1 MVRTDAI
8 ISSMTSD
15 PASQTHDAINRRRRD
30 RPLSTAKRVTPQPRD
45 LLWFQKLHEHGPLS
59 STFLHE
65 FSKHLAKS
73 EKRSRDRLTD
83 LFNETDTPH
92 RGSYLTRPWQ
102 QFQTF
107 DARYQDLVYDLN
119 RPGEL
124 ALKQQG
130 LWHETGNGPSGPWQH
145 RYMVAAITAS
155 IELATLSD
163 PNLTYIPQHA
173 ILGRAETALRYPVP
187 FKNPKTGKVLQ
198 SDLIPD
204 AVFGLE
210 YRHNGKSSFRFFV
223 VEADRATEPSRA
235 SKFNRKSHLRNFLQY
250 REYVGRGLYKD
261 HLKLTA
267 GLLVLNVTT
276 SEATMANMLK
286 LAAEVSPGGN
296 SYQLFQSCPQ
306 FGKYFKPAKP
316 LDGPLAGEWQ
326 RVGSSGLR
334 IGSA

>member
-1 MVRTDAI
+1 MPDAI
-8 ISSMTSD
+8 ISSMISD
-15 PASQTHDAINRRRRD
+15 PATHTHDAIDRRRRD

-73 EKRSRDRLTD
+73 EKRSRDRMTD
-83 LFNETDTPH
+83 LFNESETPH

-119 RPGEL
+119 KAGEL
-124 ALKQQG
+124 ALKQNC

-173 ILGRAETALRYPVP
+173 ILGRANTALRYSVP
-187 FKNPKTGKVLQ
+187 FKNPKTSKTLQ

-210 YRHNGKSSFRFFV
+210 YHHGGKSSFRFFV

-250 REYVGRGLYKD
+250 REYVGRGLYKE

-296 SYQLFQSCPQ
+296 SYQLFQACPQ
-306 FGKYFKPAKP
+306 FGKYFKPAKQI
-316 LDGPLAGEWQ
+316 DGLLKGDWL
-326 RVGSSGLR
+326 RGGSGSFR
-334 IGSA
+334 IDV